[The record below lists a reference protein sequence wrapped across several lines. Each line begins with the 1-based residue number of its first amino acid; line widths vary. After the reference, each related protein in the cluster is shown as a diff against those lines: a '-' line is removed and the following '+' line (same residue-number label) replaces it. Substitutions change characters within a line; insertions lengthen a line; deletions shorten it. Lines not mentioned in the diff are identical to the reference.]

1 MSPDLDAGGFDEQD
15 QAEVF
20 DEDNTNL
27 DELRSFGREDAE
39 TLEELPDVF
48 DVTSAQGDEDD
59 DDALIGDDL
68 TDQEIVDLETDA
80 EDDSD
85 YEDPDLQDGL
95 AVASPDEVELEYV
108 GDLTDLA
115 HARSAAQPFESRLL
129 SDADLRALHYRDEKD
144 DDMDGLPR
152 TPREN
157 DVENLHDRPR
167 DTPSDDVER
176 APEDLPEGH
185 PKRRQEELLDEGVEE
200 TFPASDPV
208 SVKRIT

>member
-1 MSPDLDAGGFDEQD
+1 MSPDLDAGEFDDQD

-27 DELRSFGREDAE
+27 DEVRTFGGEDVE
-39 TLEELPDVF
+39 TLEELPDVY
-48 DVTSAQGDEDD
+48 DVTSALGDEDD
-59 DDALIGDDL
+59 DAALIGEDLDDQ
-68 TDQEIVDLETDA
+68 DIIDLEQDLDD
-80 EDDSD
+80 EDDKD
-85 YEDPDLQDGL
+85 QDPEFQDGL
-95 AVASPDEVELEYV
+95 AASSADEVELEYV

-115 HARSAAQPFESRLL
+115 HARSAAQPFESRTL
-129 SDADLRALHYRDEKD
+129 SDADLRDLHYSEAKD
-144 DDMDGLPR
+144 HSMDGLPR

-157 DVENLHDRPR
+157 DVENIHDKPL
-167 DTPSDDVER
+167 D
-176 APEDLPEGH
+176 PEVGPDDLPEGH